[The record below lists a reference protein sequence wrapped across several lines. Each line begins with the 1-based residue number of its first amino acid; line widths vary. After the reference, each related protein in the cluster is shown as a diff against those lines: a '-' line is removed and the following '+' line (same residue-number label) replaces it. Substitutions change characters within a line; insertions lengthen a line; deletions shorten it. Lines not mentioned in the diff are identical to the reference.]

1 VTLHIV
7 KAPDLEWTYVASIIA
22 RPASYE
28 AAKVDPY
35 DLPIGPRDVLLAALA
50 VRDRGERVNPM
61 NLRLQLE
68 RDGYEGV
75 EAMLGKTKVLI
86 ETELTPIAKRL
97 RDLAE
102 IARTGEIVQRLNKA
116 LSMRDIDAVRDLS
129 MRLAA
134 THDPAAVDSPVMT
147 FNELIAATVD
157 AISAEESS
165 KAKMISLGMAA
176 LDTTYRLSP
185 GSMMVVGAQTNVGK
199 TSVLMTWLLSI
210 AKRGIP
216 VGAISVE
223 DPEEDFGAKAL
234 GEMTGINPKR
244 MWSGDLSSDDWKK
257 IMAVRGY
264 EMPHPFSFAY
274 VGSRRLEDVLARI
287 EFMHRVRGVRVVAVD
302 YLQSILPL
310 GHFNSRREAID
321 SVLAELISL
330 CGRLG
335 VALILASQLARPDK
349 GSAFREPNLIDLKES
364 GEIEN
369 RAQCVVLLWRDSDA
383 PGADVHGKIAKAK
396 RQPAGARFD
405 LVRDPDTGM
414 LIEKPEYWGGR

>member
-1 VTLHIV
+1 MTLSLV
-7 KAPDLEWTYVASIIA
+7 KPVELEWTYVASVIH
-22 RPASYE
+22 RPALYDL
-28 AAKVDPY
+28 ARVDPY
-35 DLPIGPRDVLLAALA
+35 DLPVGPRDVLIAALA
-50 VRDRGERVNPM
+50 VRARGERTNPM

-75 EAMLGKTKVLI
+75 EALLAKASVPAEM
-86 ETELTPIAKRL
+86 ELVPVAKRL

-102 IARTGEIVQRLNKA
+102 IARIGDVNRKLSKA
-116 LSMRDIDAVRDLS
+116 IDARDVDAVRDLVAR
-129 MRLAA
+129 MGT

-147 FNELIAATVD
+147 FNELIAATVE
-157 AISAEESS
+157 ALSAEESS
-165 KAKMISLGMAA
+165 KAKMIPLGMVAM
-176 LDTTYRLSP
+176 DGTYRLSP

-210 AKRGIP
+210 SKRGVP
-216 VGAISVE
+216 VGCVSVE

-234 GEMTGINPKR
+234 GEMTGINPKL
-244 MWSGDLSSDDWKK
+244 MWSGNLGDADWAK
-257 IMAVRGY
+257 IMTVRGY
-264 EMPHPFSFAY
+264 NMPHPFSFAY

-287 EFMHRVRGVRVVAVD
+287 EFMARVRGVRVVAVD
-302 YLQSILPL
+302 YLQSIVPR

-321 SVLAELISL
+321 AILSELISL

-349 GSAFREPNLIDLKES
+349 GSPYREPNLIDLKES

-369 RAQCVVLLWRDSDA
+369 RAQCVVMLWRDSDE
-383 PGADVHGKIAKAK
+383 PGATVHAKIAKAK

-405 LVRDPDTGM
+405 LVRDPESGM
-414 LIEKPEYWGGR
+414 LIEKPEYWS